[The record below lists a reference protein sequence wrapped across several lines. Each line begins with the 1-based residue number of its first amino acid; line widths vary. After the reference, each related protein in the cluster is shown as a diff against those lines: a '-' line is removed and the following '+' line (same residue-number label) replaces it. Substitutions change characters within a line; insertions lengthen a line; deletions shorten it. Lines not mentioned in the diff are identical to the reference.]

1 MGFRDTLRKL
11 APGSERRDSGT
22 THDDDGGKSSPEPS
36 SRRPS
41 SQSPPEIP
49 TISLSDETS
58 TKPLIT
64 GMRIPASATTGSG
77 TARTR
82 PRQLSDATG
91 KRRPQ
96 DTAALVASRP
106 RALSVQ
112 TPSRK
117 GEQGEPSPSDYLYF
131 GPKKGGREAA
141 STSTEAATN
150 RVRSRQSPPSSG
162 GGQAAQTSRT
172 DDSGFLN
179 TGVAGA
185 RQQMGYQNLT
195 YGGSLQYDYS
205 GTQAPI

>member
-22 THDDDGGKSSPEPS
+22 THDDGGGKSSPEPS

-41 SQSPPEIP
+41 SQPPPEIP

-96 DTAALVASRP
+96 DTVALVASRP

-131 GPKKGGREAA
+131 GPKKGEGKQHLHPLRPRQIGFVRA
-141 STSTEAATN
+141 S
-150 RVRSRQSPPSSG
+150 RRL
-162 GGQAAQTSRT
+162 QAA
-172 DDSGFLN
+172 
-179 TGVAGA
+179 VAKLH
-185 RQQMGYQNLT
+185 RQA
-195 YGGSLQYDYS
+195 
-205 GTQAPI
+205 APMIAAFSIRAWPAPDNRWATRI